1 LVPQFEEQ
9 MPYEY
14 REVMLQKEQ
23 LEEQKRDL
31 KQQFDLAILGEGY
44 IEKTVEQYKAGF
56 KKGFRQWTEEN
67 LMFQPFYTL

>member
-1 LVPQFEEQ
+1 
-9 MPYEY
+9 
-14 REVMLQKEQ
+14 
-23 LEEQKRDL
+23 LEELKRDL

-67 LMFQPFYTL
+67 LMFKPFYTL